1 MKENFEPALE
11 AVLHHEGGFVNH
23 PRDPGG
29 MTNLGV
35 TKRVWEEWV
44 GHEVDEATMRG
55 LTPELV
61 APLYKAR
68 YWDKVRGDDL
78 PAGVDYAVFDA
89 AINSGPGRAAKWL
102 QEVVGA
108 AADGSIGPGTLRKV
122 AEMPADMIVAKY
134 QQTRLEFLKE
144 LPTWDT
150 FGRGWGR
157 RVMDVATT
165 AGKISRGE
173 PSSLA

>member
-1 MKENFEPALE
+1 
-11 AVLHHEGGFVNH
+11 
-23 PRDPGG
+23 
-29 MTNLGV
+29 
-35 TKRVWEEWV
+35 
-44 GHEVDEATMRG
+44 
-55 LTPELV
+55 
-61 APLYKAR
+61 
-68 YWDKVRGDDL
+68 
-78 PAGVDYAVFDA
+78 
-89 AINSGPGRAAKWL
+89 
-102 QEVVGA
+102 VGA

-122 AEMPADMIVAKY
+122 AEMPADLIVSKY